1 VDRPHQ
7 HLTDAADG
15 PVRRPR
21 QEGKPM
27 SVSSTY
33 GVHSEVGRLRKVLV
47 CSPGL
52 AHRRLT
58 PTNADELLFDDVM
71 WVENA
76 QRDHADF
83 VNKLTQRGV
92 EVVELHDLLAATMAI
107 PEARSWMLDRKVV
120 PNRVGLGLVDGTRAY
135 LESLSPSELAVHL
148 IGGLAT
154 GDLPDDFR
162 SPYVALAR
170 ESLGGR
176 EYLLPPLPNTLY
188 TRDTTCWLYGGL
200 TMNPLYWPAR
210 KEETLLY
217 QAIYSFHPDFVGSTV
232 WWGDAE
238 QDWGQA
244 SFEGGDI
251 MPVGNGVV
259 LMGMSERTSRQAI
272 TQVAAALFAQGG
284 AERVIVAGM
293 PKLRAAMHL
302 DTVFTFAD
310 RDIVTLYPTIMDAV
324 HTFTLLPSD
333 TSPGVEV
340 VDEGSARFVDVVAKA
355 LGLPELRVIETG
367 GDVYQSER
375 QQWDSGNNA
384 VALEPGVV
392 FTYDRNT
399 LTNTLLRKAGVE
411 VITIVGAELGRGR
424 GGGHCMTCPII
435 RDPVDL

>member
-1 VDRPHQ
+1 MTTP
-7 HLTDAADG
+7 
-15 PVRRPR
+15 
-21 QEGKPM
+21 

-33 GVHSEVGRLRKVLV
+33 GVHSEVGRLHTVLV
-47 CSPGL
+47 CRPGL

-58 PTNADELLFDDVM
+58 PTNSDDLLFDDVL

-83 VNKLTQRGV
+83 VNKLTARGV
-92 EVVELHDLLAATMAI
+92 EVVELHDLLAQTVAL
-107 PEARSWMLDRKVV
+107 PGARDWLLDRKIVA
-120 PNRVGLGLVDGTRAY
+120 NQVGLGLVDDTRAF
-135 LESLSPSELAVHL
+135 LESLAPVDLAEYL

-154 GDLPDDFR
+154 QDLPDDFR
-162 SPYVALAR
+162 SGYVSLAR
-170 ESLGGR
+170 ETTGVR
-176 EYLLPPLPNTLY
+176 EYLMPPLPNTLY

-200 TMNPLYWPAR
+200 TLNPLYWPAR
-210 KEETLLY
+210 HDETLLMK
-217 QAIYSFHPDFVGSTV
+217 AIYEFHPDFVGSTV
-232 WWGDAE
+232 WWGDPE
-238 QDWGQA
+238 QVWGQA
-244 SFEGGDI
+244 TFEGGDI

-272 TQVAAALFAQGG
+272 TQVAAALFAQGS
-284 AERVIVAGM
+284 AERVVVAGM

-324 HTFTLLPSD
+324 HTFSLRPSD
-333 TSPGVEV
+333 RAPGVEV
-340 VDEGSARFVDVVAKA
+340 TDEGSRAFTDVVAES
-355 LGLPELRVIETG
+355 LGLPSLNVIETG
-367 GDVYQSER
+367 GDVYASER

-399 LTNTLLRKAGVE
+399 QTNTLLRKAGVE

-424 GGGHCMTCPII
+424 GGGHCMTCPLI
-435 RDPVDL
+435 REPVDF

>member
-1 VDRPHQ
+1 M
-7 HLTDAADG
+7 T
-15 PVRRPR
+15 
-21 QEGKPM
+21 E

-33 GVHSEVGRLRKVLV
+33 GVHSEVGKLRKVLV
-47 CSPGL
+47 CAPGL

-58 PTNADELLFDDVM
+58 PSNSDELLFDDVL

-83 VNKLTQRGV
+83 VNKMRGRGV
-92 EVVELHDLLAATMAI
+92 DVVELHDLVAQTLAV
-107 PEARSWMLDRKVV
+107 PGARDWLLDRKVV
-120 PNRVGLGLVDGTRAY
+120 PNQVGLGLVDGTRAF
-135 LESLSPSELAVHL
+135 LESLPARELAEFL

-154 GDLPDDFR
+154 QDLPGDFR
-162 SPYVALAR
+162 SGYAALAR
-170 ESLGGR
+170 ESTGAR
-176 EYLLPPLPNTLY
+176 EYLMPPLPNTLY

-200 TMNPLYWPAR
+200 TMNPLYWAAR

-217 QAIYSFHPDFVGSTV
+217 KAIYSYHPDFVGSTV

-238 QDWGQA
+238 QSWGQA
-244 SFEGGDI
+244 SFEGGDV

-259 LMGMSERTSRQAI
+259 LVGMSERTSRHAI
-272 TQVAAALFAQGG
+272 TQVAAALFAQGA

-302 DTVFTFAD
+302 DTVFTFVD

-324 HTFTLLPSD
+324 HTFTLVPSD
-333 TSPGVEV
+333 REPGVEV
-340 VDEGSARFVDVVAKA
+340 IDEGSTPFVDVVARA
-355 LGLPELRVIETG
+355 LGLGELRVIETG

-392 FTYDRNT
+392 MTYDRNT
-399 LTNTLLRKAGVE
+399 LTNTLLRKAGIE

-424 GGGHCMTCPII
+424 GGGHCMTCPIS
-435 RDPVDL
+435 RDPVDF